1 MNDVLSKWRPS
12 LDLSLFNQGP
22 LTNGFW
28 DKFLEFVEL
37 CHATCYF
44 SDQKKEYT
52 RHSKN
57 LSLKTREVQ
66 EYLKSAERAETL
78 SFRAK
83 LFAKD
88 LCFEMDS
95 AASNE
100 TESALINRIF
110 TDSGLS
116 RVNTLTCH
124 QTANFS
130 SFKVNEFSF
139 NAFLN

>member
-28 DKFLEFVEL
+28 NKFLEFVEL

-44 SDQKKEYT
+44 SDQKKEDT

-66 EYLKSAERAETL
+66 EYLKSAEQAETL

-88 LCFEMDS
+88 LCFEMES

-100 TESALINRIF
+100 NSL
-110 TDSGLS
+110 
-116 RVNTLTCH
+116 TLNDEKF
-124 QTANFS
+124 A
-130 SFKVNEFSF
+130 V
-139 NAFLN
+139 